1 MKRLSPYWFL
11 QGPLDPEHKYYV
23 LMDFL
28 QELRKDLKQRSTK
41 KCAKEVFLRLDD
53 LKNFKNNRSL
63 SPERI
68 EEITKKDEKIKTSF
82 FQDPDYQKNLEVI
95 DQIIEESQDILYNF
109 GEEMLSV
116 LKNLEKLVEVKE
128 LFPVVNQESSE
139 NSFSLLLIRST
150 KTNKIDAYLMKESI
164 INQDGQ
170 SLSGIIMKK
179 VQMEYDYK
187 YSKDYEFIIHEVLD
201 RIKSKLYTPRVFIAE
216 IDAELETNDE
226 LVKIAKEKAIKLF

>member
-1 MKRLSPYWFL
+1 
-11 QGPLDPEHKYYV
+11 
-23 LMDFL
+23 
-28 QELRKDLKQRSTK
+28 
-41 KCAKEVFLRLDD
+41 
-53 LKNFKNNRSL
+53 
-63 SPERI
+63 
-68 EEITKKDEKIKTSF
+68 
-82 FQDPDYQKNLEVI
+82 
-95 DQIIEESQDILYNF
+95 
-109 GEEMLSV
+109 
-116 LKNLEKLVEVKE
+116 
-128 LFPVVNQESSE
+128 
-139 NSFSLLLIRST
+139 
-150 KTNKIDAYLMKESI
+150 MKESI